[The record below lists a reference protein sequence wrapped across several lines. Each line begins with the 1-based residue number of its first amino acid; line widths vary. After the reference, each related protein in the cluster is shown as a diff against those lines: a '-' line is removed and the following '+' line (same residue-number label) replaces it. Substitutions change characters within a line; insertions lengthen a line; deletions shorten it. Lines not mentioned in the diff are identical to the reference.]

1 MANKKDITS
10 LRRLINESEAFV
22 KKGKALLKRLEA
34 GEEVESP
41 SPTLSKK
48 KRREALINELLTT
61 GRRVKKKDIK
71 GL

>member
-10 LRRLINESEAFV
+10 LRRLIDEGEVFV
-22 KKGKALLKRLEA
+22 KKGKALLKKLEA
-34 GEEVESP
+34 GEEVESS

-48 KRREALINELLTT
+48 QRREALINELLTT
-61 GRRVKKKDIK
+61 GRRVKKKDIQ